1 MRQIVSL
8 LALVLMFAACEK
20 DKNNDTAAPENNLYG
35 RFGGTFYR
43 TGSPDSA
50 EVSILFKTDNT
61 FEGSGNASRYPA
73 ICGGSFQQDGSVL
86 TVNDTCTW
94 TADFDW
100 TLIFDGTY
108 NINFTSENSVR
119 IWRTNGTITDEY
131 LLNRFIRN

>member
-8 LALVLMFAACEK
+8 LAIVLVLAACEK
-20 DKNNDTAAPENNLYG
+20 EKTNDTTPPENNLYG
-35 RFGGTFYR
+35 RYRGTFYR
-43 TGSPDSA
+43 TGGLDSA
-50 EVSILFKTDNT
+50 EVNILFKNDNT
-61 FEGSGNASRYPA
+61 FEGNSSRYLA
-73 ICGGSFQQDGSVL
+73 ICSGSFQQDGSVL

-108 NINFTSENSVR
+108 NISFTGENSVR

-131 LLNRFIRN
+131 LLNRFTRN